1 MYALSICMS
10 EIIVYCLQPS
20 TQLFSVSMLKHTDSP
35 SYFMPQY
42 VKSKR
47 SKWLQQKYCEVQ
59 ACVCAQG
66 TLSILQLQATQKQPP
81 HFIRFHTI
89 HFVMKSVRSTI
100 LLLAPI
106 GTTRARKQ
114 SLPRVVLI
122 YNWFNMCYSS
132 LFINSIF
139 KNILGDPFCCFF
151 TVGYYEWH
159 AHSFIHPSNIYIVG
173 NEYCA

>member
-66 TLSILQLQATQKQPP
+66 TLSILQLQATQKQQKQYRQQQQYKQQLP
-81 HFIRFHTI
+81 H
-89 HFVMKSVRSTI
+89 MLK
-100 LLLAPI
+100 
-106 GTTRARKQ
+106 
-114 SLPRVVLI
+114 LPKI
-122 YNWFNMCYSS
+122 EN
-132 LFINSIF
+132 
-139 KNILGDPFCCFF
+139 LGL
-151 TVGYYEWH
+151 YHW
-159 AHSFIHPSNIYIVG
+159 
-173 NEYCA
+173 